1 MHNAQRHKLAREPA
15 NLRDYS
21 VPGVQIV
28 ERSGQWGASSIVL
41 RDSRVEFQEV
51 GDALEDRFAT

>member
-41 RDSRVEFQEV
+41 RDFRVEFQEV
-51 GDALEDRFAT
+51 GDPLEDRFET

>member
-15 NLRDYS
+15 NLRSYS

-28 ERSGQWGASSIVL
+28 ERRGQWGASSIVL

-51 GDALEDRFAT
+51 GDPLEDRFAT

>member
-15 NLRDYS
+15 NLRGYS

-28 ERSGQWGASSIVL
+28 ERSGQWGAS
-41 RDSRVEFQEV
+41 
-51 GDALEDRFAT
+51 

>member
-15 NLRDYS
+15 NLGDYS

-28 ERSGQWGASSIVL
+28 ERRGQWGASSIVL

-51 GDALEDRFAT
+51 GDPLEDRFAT

>member
-15 NLRDYS
+15 NLRGYS

-28 ERSGQWGASSIVL
+28 ERSGQWGVS
-41 RDSRVEFQEV
+41 
-51 GDALEDRFAT
+51 